1 LGESDEDSAAIRTN
15 HPIPSQCV
23 LFYFEVEIID
33 KGKNGY
39 VIISLDFF
47 YIITNR
53 INLLIISLILSLK
66 NYWSWILHK
75 KS

>member
-1 LGESDEDSAAIRTN
+1 MKLYFNCFQIQGLGESDEDSAAIRTN

-39 VIISLDFF
+39 VIIRLDFF
-47 YIITNR
+47 I
-53 INLLIISLILSLK
+53 LLQIESICL
-66 NYWSWILHK
+66 
-75 KS
+75 

>member
-1 LGESDEDSAAIRTN
+1 MKLYFNCFQIQGLGESDEDSAAIRTN

-47 YIITNR
+47 IYY
-53 INLLIISLILSLK
+53 K
-66 NYWSWILHK
+66 
-75 KS
+75 